1 MTISQATN
9 LDDSQFGKW
18 PVSSRAFFAKY
29 SSLRW
34 SRTALVIFIVP
45 NFLPERGSSIFC
57 TRMWKIS
64 DDIFH
69 DLCSKIRNSRHLSSI
84 IQFTSFEL
92 GFSYTYLIIIF
103 TSLFFLSSLQLSWKK
118 KDSASFQA
126 FGKIKIKG
134 DRRSGMV

>member
-1 MTISQATN
+1 MAGE
-9 LDDSQFGKW
+9 L
-18 PVSSRAFFAKY
+18 SSFLRKVFVT
-29 SSLRW
+29 SL

-103 TSLFFLSSLQLSWKK
+103 TSPFFLGITTKLKEKRFCFCSKLLGRLRLREIEEVEWFRWLWRTKW
-118 KDSASFQA
+118 
-126 FGKIKIKG
+126 
-134 DRRSGMV
+134 RS